1 MLPYE
6 SADRIVKAGMRDR
19 ALAEGAL
26 FTVCAQS
33 MMPFDRR

>member
-26 FTVCAQS
+26 LTVGAQS
-33 MMPFDRR
+33 IIPFDRR